1 MRRAKNGAKTVILF
15 QLLRGGGMSKALDY
29 IKAALQIAF
38 SLVVLAII
46 LLNFR
51 GLHLAVQK
59 FLERAASVNAI
70 KGFGIEIDLDAA
82 EVDRALPRTLNE
94 RSST

>member
-1 MRRAKNGAKTVILF
+1 
-15 QLLRGGGMSKALDY
+15 MSKALDY

-70 KGFGIEIDLDAA
+70 KGTWTQPQLTA
-82 EVDRALPRTLNE
+82 RSPPRTLNE